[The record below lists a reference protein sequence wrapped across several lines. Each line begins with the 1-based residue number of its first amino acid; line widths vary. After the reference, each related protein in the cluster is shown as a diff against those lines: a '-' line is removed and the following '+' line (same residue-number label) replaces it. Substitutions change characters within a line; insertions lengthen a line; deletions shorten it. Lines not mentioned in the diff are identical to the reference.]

1 MYQPVKNTNAVVT
14 ENIHKPGRNV
24 MFLSADWC
32 GDCRAIKPFIQN
44 IKDTVSQTAN
54 WFDADRDD
62 NLDVATAYNLRGIP
76 SFVLFENGKEISRI
90 GHGERLT
97 PKQIFDWYQRTLN

>member
-1 MYQPVKNTNAVVT
+1 MYEPTHNTDTVVE
-14 ENIHKPGRNV
+14 ENIAKSGRNV

-32 GDCRAIKPFIQN
+32 GDCRAIKPFVQD

-54 WFDADRDD
+54 WFDADRDE
-62 NLDVATAYNLRGIP
+62 NLAVATKHNMRGIP
-76 SFVLFENGKEISRI
+76 SFVLFEDGQEVSRI

-97 PKQIFDWYQRTLN
+97 PQQVLDWYQSTQA

>member
-1 MYQPVKNTNAVVT
+1 MYQPVKNTNAVVR

-97 PKQIFDWYQRTLN
+97 PKQILDWYQRTLN

>member
-32 GDCRAIKPFIQN
+32 GDCGAIKPFIQN

-97 PKQIFDWYQRTLN
+97 PKQILDWYQRTLN

>member
-54 WFDADRDD
+54 WFYADRDD

-97 PKQIFDWYQRTLN
+97 PKQILDWYQRTLN

>member
-1 MYQPVKNTNAVVT
+1 MYLPVKNTNAVVT

-90 GHGERLT
+90 GHGERIT
-97 PKQIFDWYQRTLN
+97 PKQILDWYQRTLN

>member
-1 MYQPVKNTNAVVT
+1 MYEPSHNSDSVVQA
-14 ENIHKPGRNV
+14 NIDKPGRNL

-32 GDCRAIKPFIQN
+32 GDCKIIKPFVQG
-44 IKDTVSQTAN
+44 IKDEVIQTAN

-62 NLDVATAYNLRGIP
+62 NLEVAKKYGLRGIP
-76 SFVLFENGKEISRI
+76 AFILFKDGQKVDQI

-97 PKQIFDWYQRTLN
+97 PNQIIEWYRTTLS

>member
-1 MYQPVKNTNAVVT
+1 MYQPVKNTNAFVT

-44 IKDTVSQTAN
+44 IKDTVIQTAN

-97 PKQIFDWYQRTLN
+97 PKQILDWYQRTLN

>member
-1 MYQPVKNTNAVVT
+1 MYEPTKNSDAVL
-14 ENIHKPGRNV
+14 ENYIHESGRHV

-32 GDCRAIKPFIQN
+32 GDCRVIKPFVQN
-44 IKDTVSQTAN
+44 IKDHVSQTAT

-62 NLDVATAYNLRGIP
+62 NIAVAKKYNMRGIP
-76 SFVLFENGKEISRI
+76 SFVLFEDGKEISRI

-97 PKQIFDWYQRTLN
+97 PQQVLEWYDTTLN

>member
-76 SFVLFENGKEISRI
+76 SFVLFENCKEISRI

-97 PKQIFDWYQRTLN
+97 SKQILDWYQRTLN

>member
-44 IKDTVSQTAN
+44 IKGTVSQTAN

-97 PKQIFDWYQRTLN
+97 PKQILDWYQRTLN